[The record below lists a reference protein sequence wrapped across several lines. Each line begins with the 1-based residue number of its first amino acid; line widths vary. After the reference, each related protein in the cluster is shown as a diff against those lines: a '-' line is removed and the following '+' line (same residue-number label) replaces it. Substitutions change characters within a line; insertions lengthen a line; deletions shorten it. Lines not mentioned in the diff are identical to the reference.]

1 MATQKV
7 TLERLLNKEE
17 VVYWAKKNNIALEE
31 IPGGLVIEEWKINL
45 DTQDKIV
52 SVERRLDEPE
62 QL

>member
-17 VVYWAKKNNIALEE
+17 VVYWAKKNGIALEE
-31 IPGGLVIEEWKINL
+31 IPGGLVVEEWKINL
-45 DTQDKIV
+45 EEDKIV